1 MTTATAHTS
10 ASARDILNAQS
21 TKHREY
27 HPTHCHPPREGAR
40 FVVHGSHVRREVSA
54 QCEPAGAHHAVGAH
68 VQGCV
73 GGVGRRGGGG
83 VTVVSGKGREGK

>member
-40 FVVHGSHVRREVSA
+40 FVVHGSHMPREVSA
-54 QCEPAGAHHAVGAH
+54 GRKLVLAAGVAAHNKWYKHTRAKSNWLVFVPCRH
-68 VQGCV
+68 
-73 GGVGRRGGGG
+73 
-83 VTVVSGKGREGK
+83 